1 MTKVNTATKKM
12 PDIYTIGGLLNILGE
27 NIASINEDSS
37 DANIKKSNA
46 ILQNVNAIKGIYSL
60 ALDKTRLDNL
70 SHIKQLSGEY
80 DLGYALRN
88 NYFTDRE
95 LNGRVFGDD
104 TERLKREHEADQE
117 KKLYRYEKTIE
128 KLKLEVEHNDENTD
142 DEDFISEEYSKA
154 DMDILNNV
162 LERSKKELPNEYAM
176 CQYLLKHLKPS
187 DFGVEE

>member
-1 MTKVNTATKKM
+1 MTKANTAIKKM

-27 NIASINEDSS
+27 NIASINEDGS

-60 ALDKTRLDNL
+60 ALDKTRLDNI
-70 SHIKQLSGEY
+70 SRIKHLSGEY
-80 DLGYALRN
+80 DLDYALRN

-128 KLKLEVEHNDENTD
+128 KLKLEVEQNDENTD

-162 LERSKKELPNEYAM
+162 LARSKKELPNEYAM
-176 CQYLLKHLKPS
+176 YQYLLKHLKPS